1 MNVLTAIPIFYQ
13 LRSAYQP
20 SLSKAIYRPFSSTVS
35 IPTQVE
41 ITPTPTPTPAQ
52 SIAPPIVEASLP
64 QKPMAQNIGGISK
77 TVSIALL
84 GDSMIETLSTDILNK
99 SLLAYYPNSTFNIAN
114 FGSPSQ
120 TIEYGKKRLESEI
133 IPQEPI
139 IIVIE
144 SFAYNNFGNTEENIN
159 RHWLNLGAIT
169 TLIKTKLPNTKIIL
183 TTTICPNATT
193 FGNGS
198 EFKFSS
204 MEKQEKVKT
213 IDLYL
218 KNTINFATS
227 QNFLLADTYSI
238 SCDKSGQGLPELIN
252 TQDNIHPS
260 ELGKQLF
267 ADTLSQTIYK
277 NKIIDNLL

>member
-1 MNVLTAIPIFYQ
+1 MNLLTAAIPIFYQ
-13 LRSAYQP
+13 LISAYQP
-20 SLSKAIYRPFSSTVS
+20 SASKAIYRPFSSTS
-35 IPTQVE
+35 LIPTQIE
-41 ITPTPTPTPAQ
+41 TPTPTPTPTIAL
-52 SIAPPIVEASLP
+52 STAPPITEATVVVP
-64 QKPMAQNIGGISK
+64 KNIGGISK

-84 GDSMIETLSTDILNK
+84 GDSMIETLYSDILNK
-99 SLLAYYPNSTFNIAN
+99 SLLTYYPNSTFNISN

-133 IPQEPI
+133 IPLKPD

-144 SFAYNNFGNTEENIN
+144 SFAYNNFGNTEDSMN
-159 RHWLNLGAIT
+159 RHWLELGAIT
-169 TLIKTKLPNTKIIL
+169 TIIKTKLPNTKIIL
-183 TTTICPNATT
+183 ATTICPNPIT

-198 EFKFSS
+198 EFRFSS
-204 MEKQEKVKT
+204 MEKQEKAKT
-213 IDLYL
+213 ISLYL

-238 SCDKSGQGLPELIN
+238 SCDRSGQGLPELIN

-277 NKIIDNLL
+277 NKIVDNLL